1 VVYPGLTFLALFLY
15 IGMVLLD
22 LTLYCLVY
30 PGLTFLALFLYLGMV
45 QKRSRSSRCSCHP
58 DRLSTLNIVSH
69 QLRLGYSIY
78 NTWLGKY
85 IHTWKLAEASNNK
98 HTNTTQINLCENC
111 SILPVP
117 FLEDNY
123 SYLICCH
130 NTGHVAAVDAGDAA
144 AIEAAMQ
151 QLVVPETCPRPHLTT
166 LLTTHGHWDHDGGN
180 QELLASYPSLV
191 IVGGKG
197 DGVSCCNTFVKD
209 NDTVQVGHLQFR
221 CVWTPCHTP
230 YHMCYYLESKGKTNE
245 SKSMLFSGDT
255 LFVGGVGR
263 FWEGQASDM
272 KYSLDVLK
280 KLPSSTHLFPGHE
293 YAVKNLMFNSFV
305 EPTNI
310 DIKIKLKECQKNR
323 EVKLQ
328 NVPSVLLEE
337 LRYNSFLRAKNIPL
351 KVESAGEGGDHEV
364 DCLYTM
370 RRAKDSNKGPAL
382 RHQ

>member
-1 VVYPGLTFLALFLY
+1 
-15 IGMVLLD
+15 MVLWD

-58 DRLSTLNIVSH
+58 DRLSSMNIVSH

-180 QELLASYPSLV
+180 QELLAENAQYQCGKKHAARTRIAGGSRPSRQLT
-191 IVGGKG
+191 
-197 DGVSCCNTFVKD
+197 CCRRGPTTSSNF
-209 NDTVQVGHLQFR
+209 
-221 CVWTPCHTP
+221 WIHT
-230 YHMCYYLESKGKTNE
+230 
-245 SKSMLFSGDT
+245 
-255 LFVGGVGR
+255 
-263 FWEGQASDM
+263 
-272 KYSLDVLK
+272 
-280 KLPSSTHLFPGHE
+280 
-293 YAVKNLMFNSFV
+293 
-305 EPTNI
+305 
-310 DIKIKLKECQKNR
+310 
-323 EVKLQ
+323 
-328 NVPSVLLEE
+328 
-337 LRYNSFLRAKNIPL
+337 
-351 KVESAGEGGDHEV
+351 
-364 DCLYTM
+364 
-370 RRAKDSNKGPAL
+370 
-382 RHQ
+382 